1 VKKLRSPGISALLS
15 ALFSGLGQIYNGS
28 VLRGIIL
35 MVLYFE
41 SLNFL
46 ISTLVDSPVRLIPFT
61 DIFQPRY
68 FPYKMLPSLVIEV
81 FLVWAYGIYDAY
93 AMARRRLEEEGMEPS
108 PREGVLRYILLAIV
122 IGGIIISLFLIIRS
136 F

>member
-1 VKKLRSPGISALLS
+1 MKHRSPSVSALLS

-35 MVLYFE
+35 ILLYFE

-46 ISTLVDSPVRLIPFT
+46 ISTLTDNPVRLIPFT

-81 FLVWAYGIYDAY
+81 LLVWAYGIYDAY
-93 AMARRRLEEEGMEPS
+93 AMARRRLEEEGVEPS
-108 PREGVLRYILLAIV
+108 PREGLIRYILMAVVL
-122 IGGIIISLFLIIRS
+122 GGIIVSLILIIRS
-136 F
+136 L